1 MPTNTHMHNAVT
13 KSHADIVHRLIF
25 AGTRCVCT
33 YTNVHIHM
41 LNTSTH
47 TMHAH
52 MYTQIHMQMHIGIHF
67 HTHRYINA
75 HFHMC
80 VHNHMSRHTFT
91 LIITYLPLP
100 GSVCHSL
107 AGLDFFLP
115 HSLTSLGHQSGI
127 YLQWFPWSIMAP
139 LTDALDEGR
148 REEAS
153 SFSLLFTTTGLR
165 LVICKTNDSLLPKSR
180 RL

>member
-1 MPTNTHMHNAVT
+1 MHLVCMYIYECTHP
-13 KSHADIVHRLIF
+13 HA
-25 AGTRCVCT
+25 
-33 YTNVHIHM
+33 YIHP
-41 LNTSTH
+41 H

-52 MYTQIHMQMHIGIHF
+52 MYTEIYMQMHIGIHF
-67 HTHRYINA
+67 YTHRYINT
-75 HFHMC
+75 HFHTC
-80 VHNHMSRHTFT
+80 VHNHMSRHTLT

-115 HSLTSLGHQSGI
+115 HSLTSLCHQSGI
-127 YLQWFPWSIMAP
+127 YLQWFPWSIMVP
-139 LTDALDEGR
+139 LTDALAEGR
-148 REEAS
+148 REAAS
-153 SFSLLFTTTGLR
+153 SFSLLFTTTGSR